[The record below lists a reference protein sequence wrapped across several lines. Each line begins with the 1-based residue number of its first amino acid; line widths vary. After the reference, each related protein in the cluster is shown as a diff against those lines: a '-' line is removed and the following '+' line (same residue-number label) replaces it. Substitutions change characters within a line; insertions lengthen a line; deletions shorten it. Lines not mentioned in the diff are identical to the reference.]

1 MRKQSKKSRAQTEVQ
16 GNTGQEAQRGG
27 GQDEEKVR
35 SKRKQGSGK
44 ERLGTNAEAIQDGK
58 ASDRT
63 TNMGQESEGPERG
76 TAPSVVIDEDV
87 SRAAR

>member
-1 MRKQSKKSRAQTEVQ
+1 MDTNE
-16 GNTGQEAQRGG
+16 EAT
-27 GQDEEKVR
+27 QDE
-35 SKRKQGSGK
+35 
-44 ERLGTNAEAIQDGK
+44 K

-63 TNMGQESEGPERG
+63 KNMEQESEGPERG